1 MWVARYELKGNVM
14 SVRIP
19 VSAEVLRWAVDRAG
33 WSEDALHG
41 RFPRF
46 EGWLVADP
54 APTLKQL
61 QSFAHAAHVPFGYLM
76 LPTPPQESLPIPDFR
91 TRGDERREELSPDLR
106 DTIYACQR
114 RQAWY
119 RDFALTH
126 GLGEV
131 PLVGFASIGDPI
143 EPVAERI
150 RDAIGF
156 GMERRSAF
164 KSWEAAFRQLIDL
177 IEDAGVLVS
186 VNGIVGA
193 NTHRVLD
200 PDEFG
205 GFALVDEHAP
215 LIFVNAAD
223 TKAAQIFTIVHE
235 LAHIA
240 AGESALSDAGVD
252 RPDHDE
258 HERWCNRIAAEI
270 LVPRATL
277 PGAFRGEA
285 DTAELQRLAALYRVS
300 TLVVLSRLHDTQL
313 VGWDEY
319 RARYRD
325 ELGRVREFAR
335 KAKEGNSGGD
345 FYKTQPLRLGRRF
358 ARAVV
363 ADARSGGTTYGEA
376 YRLLGTAKPETFGKL
391 AVELGVA

>member
-1 MWVARYELKGNVM
+1 M

-19 VSAEVLRWAVDRAG
+19 VSAEVLRWAVRRAG
-33 WSEDALHG
+33 WTDDTVHG

-46 EGWLVADP
+46 EEWLSAEV

-76 LPTPPQESLPIPDFR
+76 LETPPVESTPIPDFR
-91 TRGDERREELSPDLR
+91 TRGDEERGELSPDLR
-106 DTIYACQR
+106 DTIYTCER

-119 RDFALTH
+119 RDFAIAH
-126 GLGEV
+126 GFDQV
-131 PLVGFASIGDPI
+131 KLVGIAKIGDAV

-150 RDAIGF
+150 RNAIGF
-156 GMERRSAF
+156 GMERRAAF
-164 KSWEAAFRQLIDL
+164 RNWEAAFRQLIDL
-177 IEDAGVLVS
+177 IEEAGVLVS

-193 NTHRVLD
+193 DTHRALD

-205 GFALVDEHAP
+205 GFALVDEYAP

-240 AGESALSDAGVD
+240 AGESALSEAGVGAGD
-252 RPDHDE
+252 RDT
-258 HERWCNRIAAEI
+258 HERWCNQVAAEV
-270 LVPRATL
+270 LVPKANL
-277 PGAFRGEA
+277 QGHFGGIA
-285 DTAELQRLAALYRVS
+285 DTAELERLAATYRVS
-300 TLVVLSRLHDTQL
+300 TLVVLRRLFDIEQID
-313 VGWDEY
+313 WDEY
-319 RARYRD
+319 RPRYRA
-325 ELGRVREFAR
+325 ELARVREFAR
-335 KAKEGNSGGD
+335 RAKEGPGGGN
-345 FYKTQPLRLGRRF
+345 FYKVQPLRLGRRF

-363 ADARSGGTTYGEA
+363 ADARSGGTPYGDA
-376 YRLLGTAKPETFGKL
+376 YRLLGTPKAETFGKL

>member
-1 MWVARYELKGNVM
+1 MT
-14 SVRIP
+14 VRIP

-33 WSEDALHG
+33 WSEDALRG

-61 QSFAHAAHVPFGYLM
+61 QAFAHAVHVPFGYLM
-76 LPTPPQESLPIPDFR
+76 LPAPPQEPLPIPDFR
-91 TRGDERREELSPDLR
+91 TRSNERREELSPDLR

-119 RDFALTH
+119 RDFALSH

-131 PLVGFASIGDPI
+131 ALVGSASIGDPV

-150 RDAIGF
+150 RETIGF

-205 GFALVDEHAP
+205 GFALVDQYAP

-252 RPDHDE
+252 RSDHDE
-258 HERWCNRIAAEI
+258 HELWCNRVAAEI

-277 PGAFRGEA
+277 PAAFRGVT

-300 TLVVLSRLHDTQL
+300 TLVVLSRLHDIQL
-313 VGWDEY
+313 IGWDEY

-325 ELGRVREFAR
+325 ELSRVREFAR

-363 ADARSGGTTYGEA
+363 ADTRGGGTTYGEA
-376 YRLLGTAKPETFGKL
+376 YRLLGTAKPETFGRL
-391 AVELGVA
+391 TVELGVA

>member
-1 MWVARYELKGNVM
+1 M

-19 VSAEVLRWAVDRAG
+19 VSAEVLRWAVERAG
-33 WSEDALHG
+33 WGEDTVNG

-46 EGWLVADP
+46 EQWLVADP

-61 QSFAHAAHVPFGYLM
+61 QTFAHAAHVPFGYLM
-76 LPTPPQESLPIPDFR
+76 LQTPPTEPVPIPDFR
-91 TRGDERREELSPDLR
+91 TRGNARREDLSPDLR
-106 DTIYACQR
+106 DTIYMCQR
-114 RQAWY
+114 RQAWF
-119 RDFALTH
+119 RDFALAH
-126 GLGEV
+126 GLEEV
-131 PLVGFASIGDPI
+131 PLVGFASIGDPV

-150 RDAIGF
+150 RTAIGF
-156 GMERRSAF
+156 GMDRRSAF
-164 KSWEAAFRQLIDL
+164 RSWEAAFRQLIDL

-186 VNGIVGA
+186 VNGVVGSD
-193 NTHRVLD
+193 THRVLD

-205 GFALVDEHAP
+205 GFALVDDHAP

-258 HERWCNRIAAEI
+258 HERWCNQVAAEV

-277 PGAFRGEA
+277 PAAFAGAA
-285 DTAELQRLAALYRVS
+285 DAAELQRLAALYRVS
-300 TLVVLSRLHDTQL
+300 TLVVLRRLHDTQL
-313 VGWDEY
+313 IGWDEY
-319 RARYRD
+319 RVRYRD
-325 ELGRVREFAR
+325 ELARVQEFAR
-335 KAKEGNSGGD
+335 KAKDGNSGGN

-363 ADARSGGTTYGEA
+363 TDARGGGTTYGEA

-391 AVELGVA
+391 ADELGVA

>member
-1 MWVARYELKGNVM
+1 M

-19 VSAEVLRWAVDRAG
+19 VSAEVLRWAVERAG
-33 WSEDALHG
+33 WGEDTVHG

-46 EGWLVADP
+46 DQWLVADP

-61 QSFAHAAHVPFGYLM
+61 QSFARAAHVPFGYLM
-76 LPTPPQESLPIPDFR
+76 LETPPNEPVPIPDFR
-91 TRGDERREELSPDLR
+91 TRGNAQRDTLSPDLR
-106 DTIYACQR
+106 DTIYVCQR
-114 RQAWY
+114 RQVWY
-119 RDFALTH
+119 RDFAMAH
-126 GLGEV
+126 GFETV
-131 PLVGFASIGDPI
+131 PLVGFASVGDPV

-150 RDAIGF
+150 RTAIGF

-164 KSWEAAFRQLIDL
+164 QSWEAAFRQLIDL

-186 VNGIVGA
+186 VNGVVGSD
-193 NTHRVLD
+193 THRALD

-205 GFALVDEHAP
+205 GFALVDDYAP
-215 LIFVNAAD
+215 LIFINAAD
-223 TKAAQIFTIVHE
+223 TKAAQIFTILHE

-258 HERWCNRIAAEI
+258 HERWCNQVAAEV

-277 PGAFRGEA
+277 PAVFGGVA
-285 DTAELQRLAALYRVS
+285 DVGELQRLAALYRVS
-300 TLVVLSRLHDTQL
+300 TLVVLRRLYDTRL
-313 VGWDEY
+313 VDWDEY
-319 RARYRD
+319 RDRYRD
-325 ELGRVREFAR
+325 ELERVWELAR
-335 KAKEGNSGGD
+335 RARDGTSGGN

-363 ADARSGGTTYGEA
+363 TDARGGGTTYGEA

-391 AVELGVA
+391 ADELGVA

>member
-1 MWVARYELKGNVM
+1 MA
-14 SVRIP
+14 VRIP
-19 VSAEVLRWAVDRAG
+19 VSAEVLRWAVERAG
-33 WSEDALHG
+33 WSEDAVHG

-46 EGWLVADP
+46 DGWLIADP
-54 APTLKQL
+54 PPTLKQL
-61 QSFAHAAHVPFGYLM
+61 QSFARAAHVPFGYLM
-76 LPTPPQESLPIPDFR
+76 LPTPPQEPLPIPDFR
-91 TRGDERREELSPDLR
+91 TRGDERRDELSPDLR

-119 RDFALTH
+119 RDFALAK

-131 PLVGFASIGDPI
+131 TLVGFASIGEPI

-150 RDAIGF
+150 RNAIGF

-164 KSWEAAFRQLIDL
+164 RSWEAAFRQLIDL

-205 GFALVDEHAP
+205 GFALVDEYAP

-223 TKAAQIFTIVHE
+223 TRAAQIFTIVHE

-252 RPDHDE
+252 RRDHDD
-258 HERWCNRIAAEI
+258 HERWCNQVAAEV

-277 PGAFRGEA
+277 LEAFGGVV

-300 TLVVLSRLHDTQL
+300 TLVILSRLRETQL
-313 VGWDEY
+313 IAWDEY
-319 RARYRD
+319 RRLYRD
-325 ELGRVREFAR
+325 ELGRVRELAR
-335 KAKEGNSGGD
+335 KAKDGNSGGD

-363 ADARSGGTTYGEA
+363 ADARGGGTTYGEA